1 MWKNSISL
9 TALGCC
15 LTYLV
20 DPAGTRT
27 TSDQV
32 NREWNKDYCRETLAR
47 DYVVRSQAEVEHAA
61 AHYNY
66 KVEEDETE
74 TFTICGVRISQTRD
88 GMVR

>member
-1 MWKNSISL
+1 M
-9 TALGCC
+9 TAHGCF

-20 DPAGTRT
+20 DPAGART

-32 NREWNKDYCRETLAR
+32 NREWNKDYCKEAFFQ
-47 DYVVRSQAEVEHAA
+47 DFQVRNQTDIDNAA

-66 KVEEDETE
+66 KVEEDGTE
-74 TFTICGVRISQTRD
+74 TFVICGVKISQTRD

>member
-1 MWKNSISL
+1 MWKDSISL
-9 TALGCC
+9 TARGCC

-27 TSDQV
+27 TSDSV
-32 NREWNKDYCRETLAR
+32 NREWSRDYCKEAFFESFSP
-47 DYVVRSQAEVEHAA
+47 RSQAEVDHAA

-66 KVEEDETE
+66 KVEEDGTE
-74 TFTICGVRISQTRD
+74 TFTICGVRVSQTRD

>member
-1 MWKNSISL
+1 MWKDSISL
-9 TALGCC
+9 TARGCC

-32 NREWNKDYCRETLAR
+32 NREWTKDYCKEAFFEGYQMRNR
-47 DYVVRSQAEVEHAA
+47 AEVDYTA
-61 AHYNY
+61 AHYNF
-66 KVEEDETE
+66 KIEEDETE
-74 TFTICGVRISQTRD
+74 SFTICGVRISQTRD